1 MSSLLGTTVGLTNMG
16 NTCFLNAALQAL
28 LRCTPTGPL
37 LLSDDLHI
45 REESNKR
52 EMVHAFRTLMHDFW
66 IVNPPPLTSMQ
77 RPSLMPGGFLQS
89 LYTVLRETGDD
100 WHRRGQQSD
109 AAEAI
114 QHILEYL
121 HDALYRRV
129 VMETRGLADTPSQIS
144 QIKALESWSTFFAK
158 EYSPIVENFY
168 GQTRIGIKCS
178 VCGNETERF
187 EPYLML
193 KPGIPGAE
201 VSGGLAPTVTQC
213 MNEEFAPEDIPGYD
227 CLKCAKKTTATK
239 QVLISRLPPVA
250 LVAIKRFINVPRTF
264 GGGIETRKVRGKIV
278 WDLDAFD
285 FSPWYAFPR
294 NPFTG
299 RKETGQYTTMSII
312 EHHGNLNGGHYLMYT
327 RTDDGWLRCDDS
339 SVMRIPQEEVITQ
352 DSYIAVMVPSGTRES
367 TTRAFEATV
376 AELRRPA
383 AAGGATVAG
392 TAVAGAT
399 VAGAGGATVA
409 GGTAVAAPA

>member
-1 MSSLLGTTVGLTNMG
+1 MSSLLDSTVGLTNMG

-28 LRCTPTGPL
+28 LRCASTGPL
-37 LLSDDLHI
+37 FLSDTLHI
-45 REESNKR
+45 RAESNKR
-52 EMVHAFRTLMHDFW
+52 EMVDAFQTLMHDFW
-66 IVNPPPLTSMQ
+66 IVSPPPLTSMQ

-89 LYTVLRETGDD
+89 LYNILRETGDD

-109 AAEAI
+109 ASEAI

-121 HDALYRRV
+121 HDALYRKV
-129 VMETRGLADTPSQIS
+129 VMETRGATDTPSQIS
-144 QIKALESWSTFFAK
+144 QIKALESWSTFFSK

-178 VCGNETERF
+178 ECGNETERF

-201 VSGGLAPTVTQC
+201 VSGGLAPTVAQC
-213 MNEEFAPEDIPGYD
+213 MTEEFAPEEIHGYE
-227 CLKCAKKTTATK
+227 CLKCAKKTLATK

-264 GGGIETRKVRGKIV
+264 GGGIETRKVRGRIV
-278 WDLDAFD
+278 WDLDNFD

-339 SVMRIPQEEVITQ
+339 SVSRVPQEEVITQ
-352 DSYIAVMVPSGTRES
+352 DSYIAVMVPSGSKVS
-367 TTRAFEATV
+367 TSRLFEAAV
-376 AELRRPA
+376 AELRSP
-383 AAGGATVAG
+383 
-392 TAVAGAT
+392 
-399 VAGAGGATVA
+399 VAGAGAAAGA
-409 GGTAVAAPA
+409 AAPA